1 MKILSAASVR
11 RLEADAI
18 ASGAA
23 TAAGLMSLAVAG
35 CLEFILSRHDLPKN
49 VLVLA
54 GKGHNGNDALLLAS
68 QLRAHGWRVETIL
81 TDPPEARARMDLEG
95 IRDEETRARV
105 WSDRPEWS
113 PCNGKCGKWTVVDG
127 LLGSGVS
134 GAPRGAVAEILLWLG
149 GIQDGMTCVAL
160 DFPSGMDP
168 DTGEFGELC
177 FAADWT
183 MAIGAVKPG
192 CLVDAARKKVG
203 RLVPIPLDLDWG
215 AGGEDFVTVEVGA
228 GWILPLSADVHKYR
242 KGEVVVWAG
251 SPGMGGAAVLASRA
265 ALHAGAGVVRLYTHP
280 DLVPQVALATPE
292 VMVSPVS
299 WDGPL
304 PEKWVGAKV
313 ILAGPGIGRSPEAAV
328 FLRRLVEETCASL
341 LLDADALHLLAA
353 QPELLGQMTGRACVL
368 TPHAG
373 ELAVLNG
380 VPVVERRAAAD
391 YWHQRHSRT
400 VLVAKGPNTLVMDGD
415 GRISFNGTGHPGMA
429 TAGMGD
435 VLSGVIA
442 ALLARGYSAGVAAR
456 LGVCWHGLA
465 ADRAAARGSE
475 TTLTAGEVICALGT
489 AWRELEARKA
499 G

>member
-1 MKILSAASVR
+1 MKILTAPCVR
-11 RLEADAI
+11 QVEAEAI

-23 TAAGLMSLAVAG
+23 TAAGLMELAVAG
-35 CLEFILSRHDLPKN
+35 CLDFLLSRHDLPKN
-49 VLVLA
+49 VLLLA
-54 GKGHNGNDALLLAS
+54 GKGNNGNDALLLAS
-68 QLRAHGWRVETIL
+68 RLRAHGWRVETIL
-81 TDPPEARARMDLEG
+81 SDKPGVRTRMDLEG
-95 IRDEETRARV
+95 IRDEEARARV
-105 WSDRPEWS
+105 WPDRPEWS
-113 PCNGKCGKWTVVDG
+113 RQNGKREKWTVVDG

-134 GAPRGAVAEILLWLG
+134 GAPRGAVAEILSWLG
-149 GIQDGMTCVAL
+149 EIKAGMTGVAL

-168 DTGEFGELC
+168 DTGKFGELC

-183 MAIGAVKPG
+183 LVIGAVKPG

-203 RLVPIPLDLDWG
+203 RLVAVPLDLEWG
-215 AGGEDFVTVEVGA
+215 ADSEDFITAEVAADGL
-228 GWILPLSADVHKYR
+228 LPLSADVHKYR

-265 ALHAGAGVVRLYTHP
+265 ALHAGAGVVRLFTHP

-292 VMVSPVS
+292 VMVSPVC

-313 ILAGPGIGRSPEAAV
+313 ILAGPGIGRSAEAEV
-328 FLRRLVEETCASL
+328 FLRRLVEETRAAL
-341 LLDADALHLLAA
+341 LLDADALHLLAG
-353 QPELLGQMTGRACVL
+353 QPELLGQMGGRACVL

-380 VPVVERRAAAD
+380 VPVGERRAAVD
-391 YWHQRHSRT
+391 YWHQRHPRT

-415 GRISFNGTGHPGMA
+415 GRITFNGTGHPGMA

-442 ALLARGYSAGVAAR
+442 ALLARGYPAGVAAR

-465 ADRAAARGSE
+465 AERAAARGSE
-475 TTLTAGEVICALGT
+475 ATLTAGEVIGSLGES
-489 AWRELEARKA
+489 WRELEARKA

>member
-1 MKILSAASVR
+1 MKIHSAQSVR
-11 RLEADAI
+11 RLEAEAI
-18 ASGAA
+18 ASGSA
-23 TAAGLMSLAVAG
+23 TAAGLMELAVAG

-54 GKGHNGNDALLLAS
+54 GKGNNGNDALLLAS
-68 QLRAHGWRVETIL
+68 KLRVQGWRVETIL
-81 TDPPEARARMDLEG
+81 VDPPGARVQMDLEG
-95 IRDEETRARV
+95 IRDEEARAWV
-105 WSDRPEWS
+105 WPDRPEWS
-113 PCNGKCGKWTVVDG
+113 RQYGKREKWTIVDG

-134 GAPRGAVAEILLWLG
+134 GAPRGAVAEILHWLG
-149 GIQDGMTCVAL
+149 EIKVGKACVAL
-160 DFPSGMDP
+160 DFPSGLDP

-183 MAIGAVKPG
+183 LAIGAVKPG
-192 CLVDAARKKVG
+192 CLVDAARKRVG
-203 RLVPIPLDLDWG
+203 RLVSIPLDLEWG
-215 AGGEDFVTVEVGA
+215 ESGEDFVTAEVA
-228 GWILPLSADVHKYR
+228 ADWILPLAADVHKYR

-280 DLVPQVALATPE
+280 ELVSQVALATPE

-304 PEKWVGAKV
+304 PEKWAGAKV

-328 FLRRLVEETCASL
+328 FLRRMVEETRASL
-341 LLDADALHLLAA
+341 LLDADALHLLAG
-353 QPELLGQMTGRACVL
+353 QPELLGQMAGRACVL

-380 VPVVERRAAAD
+380 VPVVERRAAVE
-391 YWHQRHSRT
+391 YWHQRHPRT
-400 VLVAKGPNTLVMDGD
+400 VLVAKGPNTLVVDAAGQV
-415 GRISFNGTGHPGMA
+415 SFNGTGHPGMA

-442 ALLARGYSAGVAAR
+442 ALLARGYSAEVSAR
-456 LGVCWHGLA
+456 LGACWHGLA
-465 ADRAAARGSE
+465 AERAAARGSE
-475 TTLTAGEVICALGT
+475 ATLTAGEVIYSLGES
-489 AWRELEARKA
+489 WRELEARKS